1 MQSPQKEET
10 KIHHLLDVS
19 VIPNTL
25 ETPLTLHSDEHHK
38 PLEGLETLEA
48 WVD

>member
-1 MQSPQKEET
+1 MET
-10 KIHHLLDVS
+10 HHPPEALM
-19 VIPNTL
+19 IPNTL